1 MSKINH
7 NNTKNGSTKMAA
19 PYLSN
24 PILPVK
30 SGRASEDIAL
40 NLEAAI
46 LNGRLKPGERLP
58 SERDMQVQF
67 GTGRGVVREA
77 IKILK
82 QKGLLDVRKG
92 VKGGAYVRELEM
104 ANVSESLALFLK
116 QHPVAPEKLIEFR
129 ESMDR
134 TITVLAITRGSQA
147 EKTALVEEVL
157 RFEAMMGEPEP
168 DLVAAGE
175 LDRQLNL
182 MLVRMARSPLFEW
195 VMHALQMGFSSHDYA
210 LYAHHAYRV
219 QAAANWRDTAYAIAD
234 GEPMRALSRIGRHY
248 GLLRECVA
256 GKNGAQSTNSFA
268 LPADAGNRTEGEKS

>member
-1 MSKINH
+1 MKEIRANDF
-7 NNTKNGSTKMAA
+7 NLT
-19 PYLSN
+19 
-24 PILPVK
+24 VK

-46 LNGRLKPGERLP
+46 LDGRLTPGQRLP

-77 IKILK
+77 LKILK
-82 QKGLLDVRKG
+82 QKGLLEVRKG

-116 QHPVAPEKLIEFR
+116 QHPVPPERLIEFR

-134 TITVLAITRGSQA
+134 TVTVLAISRGSQT
-147 EKTALVEEVL
+147 EKASLLEAAL
-157 RFEAMMGEPEP
+157 RFEALVGEPEP
-168 DLVAAGE
+168 DLSMTGE

-195 VMHALQMGFSSHDYA
+195 IMHALQMGFSSHDYA
-210 LYAHHAYRV
+210 LYEHPAYRT
-219 QAAANWRDTAYAIAD
+219 QAAANWRDTARSIAD
-234 GEPMRALSRIGRHY
+234 AEPMRALACIARHY

-256 GKNGAQSTNSFA
+256 GYEVK
-268 LPADAGNRTEGEKS
+268 